1 MLVLTRKKSELIQ
14 IGEGIVIK
22 IISTGAKTV
31 KIGIEAPK
39 EVRVLRGELCTDL
52 NVGPLAQFLAEKPLA
67 ATKTD
72 SVGMATVAVNHFP
85 LARAS

>member
-39 EVRVLRGELCTDL
+39 DVRVLRGELCTDL
-52 NVGPLAQFLAEKPLA
+52 NVGPLAQFLVEKPVA
-67 ATKTD
+67 VTKTD
-72 SVGMATVAVNHFP
+72 VLGTVPVTVNHFP